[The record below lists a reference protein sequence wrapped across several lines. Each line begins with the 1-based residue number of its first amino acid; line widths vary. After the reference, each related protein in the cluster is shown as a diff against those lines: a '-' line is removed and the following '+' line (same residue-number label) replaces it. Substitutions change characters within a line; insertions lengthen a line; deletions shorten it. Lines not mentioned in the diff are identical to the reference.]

1 MQCFVCGE
9 PMQVAMVE
17 PHPLIDLPG
26 FELRTF
32 QCEGCGDVEKRL
44 FFDSEHS
51 RRVPALVS
59 ETEAAPE
66 RSASTDSSGESSESI
81 EPPGGLKKSIFGGLA
96 RLRGAWS
103 EDGRPT
109 ADDE

>member
-9 PMQVAMVE
+9 PMRVVTVE

-32 QCEGCGDVEKRL
+32 QCVGCGDVEKRL

-51 RRVPALVS
+51 RRVPVLVS

-66 RSASTDSSGESSESI
+66 PLASSESSEPM
-81 EPPGGLKKSIFGGLA
+81 EPPGGLKSIFGGLA
-96 RLRGAWS
+96 RLRDAWS
-103 EDGRPT
+103 EDGRRRT
-109 ADDE
+109 DDE